1 MASEG
6 ARSVL
11 HSERRSG
18 WHCLMVRL
26 VRKSR
31 DAAVDVLHDRLRVK
45 HPWCVCGSAHALDR
59 ARVRA
64 HDGAP
69 GHFRKIHLADSRF
82 LCTACSR
89 PAAGSDVCGQHR
101 GDVS

>member
-69 GHFRKIHLADSRF
+69 GHFRKIHLADSPLPLHRVF
-82 LCTACSR
+82 ASR
-89 PAAGSDVCGQHR
+89 RRLRCLWPTSW
-101 GDVS
+101 